1 MKKYIGQNI
10 QRKEDYRLV
19 TGKGLFVGDI
29 YLDGMLEATFVRS
42 PQAHALIKKIDIT
55 KAKELEGVVD
65 ILTGQDIKGIIKPIG
80 QFDAHCAV
88 PPNVGEAINAQIQ
101 YNYEDV
107 LAIDKVI
114 YVGQPVAVVIAENR
128 YIAEDAADL
137 IQVTYEQLPVIV
149 NPFKAME
156 EGAPLVHE
164 NIKKNIQMQFHVKTG
179 QPTHEVEKQADHV
192 LKTRVSTPRLGSN
205 PIETKGVVAEYDGR
219 TNQMQVWSATQL
231 PFEVRATISHC
242 LRWTEQSIRVI
253 APDVGGGFGPKGG
266 VHPEEI
272 IVPYLSKKHN
282 RPVKW
287 IEDRLEHLTSAR
299 QSRDQ
304 VHDVVVAFQN
314 DGTITSLRD
323 EFILDAGA
331 VNFFGFTCA
340 YNTAYH
346 LRGAYKIPNYDIKAR
361 IVLTNKTPNVPF
373 RGAGRPEA
381 VFTMD
386 RIIDMVA
393 RKLKMDPLEVMKKN
407 MIQAHEMPYD
417 QGIFVKDG
425 AQLIY
430 DSGNYPEALDKALKM
445 VDYEGFRARQAE
457 AKRQGKYIGVG
468 ISSYVEGTGAGPFE
482 GAHLSVDS
490 TGKVIAHLGASP
502 QGQGHETVFAQ
513 IGADALGL
521 TPDDVIIRVGDTS
534 VLPFGA
540 GTYASRST
548 VNAGNAMHEGALK
561 LRKKVETVACLMLG
575 VSPED
580 IIMEDGKIFSKQS
593 SEKVL
598 TWVDIFNRTRP
609 AARPPLPVE
618 IEPGLQV
625 THYFVPPT
633 TTFASSI
640 HVAEVEVDKETGK
653 VDIREYTCIH
663 DCGVP
668 VNPMIVDGQVQG
680 GIAQGIGSALY
691 EEIVYDEKG
700 QLLTGSY
707 MDYLLPTAMEI
718 PSVKKGHQ
726 VYPSTRNSLGVKGV
740 GEGGA
745 IAPPAAVTNAI
756 VDALAHLEIEINQLP
771 VSPSRLRRLIKE
783 AEEKQH
789 SSTLG

>member
-1 MKKYIGQNI
+1 MKKYIGQSI
-10 QRKEDYRLV
+10 KRKEDYRLV
-19 TGKGLFVGDI
+19 TGQGRFVADI
-29 YLDGMLEATFVRS
+29 HLDGMLEAVFVRS
-42 PQAHALIKKIDIT
+42 PQAHAIIRSIDIS
-55 KAKELEGVVD
+55 KALELPGVVTV
-65 ILTGQDIKGIIKPIG
+65 LTGQDIKGKIKPIG

-88 PPNVGEAINAQIQ
+88 PPNVAEAINPQIQ
-101 YNYEDV
+101 YNFEDV

-114 YVGQPVAVVIAENR
+114 YAGEPVAVVVAENR
-128 YIAEDAADL
+128 YVAEDAADL
-137 IQVTYEQLPVIV
+137 IKVSYEQMQVIV
-149 NPFKAME
+149 DPFEAIK
-156 EGAPLVHE
+156 EGAPLVQE
-164 NIKKNIQMQFHVKTG
+164 NVKGNIQMQFHLTTG
-179 QPTHEVEKQADHV
+179 DYLEAEKNADHI
-192 LKTRVSTPRLGSN
+192 LKTRVATPRLGSN
-205 PIETKGVVAEYDGR
+205 PIETRGVVADYDFR
-219 TNQMQVWSATQL
+219 TDQMQVWTSTQL
-231 PFEVRATISHC
+231 PFEVRATLSHC
-242 LRWTEQSIRVI
+242 LDWTEQSIRVT

-272 IVPYLSKKHN
+272 IVPYLSKQLK

-287 IEDRLEHLTSAR
+287 IEDRLEHLSSAR

-314 DGTITSLRD
+314 DGTIISLRD

-331 VNFFGFTCA
+331 INFFGFTCA

-346 LRGAYKIPNYDIKAR
+346 LRGAYKIPNYDIQAK

-386 RIIDMVA
+386 RVIDMVA
-393 RKLKMDPLEVMKKN
+393 RKLKLDPVEVIKKN
-407 MIQAHEMPYD
+407 MIQPHEMPYD
-417 QGIFVKDG
+417 QRILVKDG

-430 DSGNYPEALDKALKM
+430 DSGNYVEALNQALEM
-445 VDYEGFRARQAE
+445 VDYEGFRSRQADARKE
-457 AKRQGKYIGVG
+457 GKYIGIG
-468 ISSYVEGTGAGPFE
+468 ISTYVEGTGAGPFE

-490 TGKVIAHLGASP
+490 TGKMTAHLGASQ

-513 IGADALGL
+513 IGADTLGL
-521 TPDDVIIRVGDTS
+521 NLEDIIIRVGDTS

-548 VNAGNAMHEGALK
+548 VNAGNALCGAGLK
-561 LRKKVETVACLMLG
+561 LRAKIKKVAGIILG
-575 VSPED
+575 VSPEN
-580 IIMEDGKIFSKQS
+580 IQIEEGKIFAINNP
-593 SEKVL
+593 EKIL
-598 TWVDIFNRTRP
+598 TLVDIYKRTRP
-609 AARPPLPVE
+609 GARPPLPAD

-625 THYFVPPT
+625 TDYFVPPT

-653 VDIREYTCIH
+653 VELRNYTCVH
-663 DCGVP
+663 DCGVA

-691 EEIVYDEKG
+691 EEIVYDNNG

-707 MDYLLPTAMEI
+707 MDYLIPTAMEI
-718 PSVKKGHQ
+718 PTVQKGHQ
-726 VYPSTRNSLGVKGV
+726 EYPSTRNPLGVKGV

-745 IAPPAAVTNAI
+745 ISPPAAVTNAI
-756 VDALAHLEIEINQLP
+756 VDALADLELVINQLP
-771 VSPSRLRRLIKE
+771 VSPSRLRCLIKE
-783 AEEKQH
+783 AEAKK
-789 SSTLG
+789 STVIG